1 MRKVGSPASNRALEM
16 IAEFTHKQIR

>member
-1 MRKVGSPASNRALEM
+1 MRKVGSPASNRALEL